1 MDEQKK
7 SGRGGARIGS
17 GRKKIQGGVVHTW
30 TVPAD
35 INDLFLEHGSPW
47 LWDMIRK
54 AVKQDT

>member
-1 MDEQKK
+1 MEEIKK
-7 SGRGGARIGS
+7 SGRGGARPGA

-35 INDLFLEHGSPW
+35 IHEMFLEHDTAW

-54 AVKQDT
+54 AVKQ